1 MVADIQWM
9 FITDKYSLVEII
21 DHAIVVARFNQNEL
35 MRDLIETRCVLL
47 EAKFYDD
54 LNPTLEKIQKISEN
68 ATDKALLDLI
78 NKLIDLIN
86 LYKDGQIRIDEKIDK
101 VESRATD

>member
-21 DHAIVVARFNQNEL
+21 DNAIVVARFNQNEL
-35 MRDLIETRCVLL
+35 MRDLIEARCVLL

-54 LNPTLEKIQKISEN
+54 LAYALEKIVKINEN
-68 ATDKALLDLI
+68 IIDKTLLELVS
-78 NKLIDLIN
+78 KLIDLIN
-86 LYKDGQIRIDEKIDK
+86 LYKDGQIKIDERIDK
-101 VESRATD
+101 VESRAID